1 MIAYSMDKTELCAR
15 YVVFQFFLKSVI
27 WYILHIANTRHSHLN
42 ILVFVFVFVLG
53 GKSFCFL
60 KEFYAI
66 FPKKNL
72 IRNVFFRSDDFFP
85 WKCTH
90 TEAIINNMPLC
101 KIWSWWDIVVMIWQ
115 VITKF
120 LFCFFI
126 ILPSMAHFENDILI
140 SHKKICL
147 GFFVGLDYF
156 SCLFT
161 IFMA

>member
-42 ILVFVFVFVLG
+42 ILVFVFVFWG
-53 GKSFCFL
+53 
-60 KEFYAI
+60 KEFLFFERI
-66 FPKKNL
+66 FMRFFKKNL
-72 IRNVFFRSDDFFP
+72 IRNVFFFRSDDFFP
-85 WKCTH
+85 WKCTP

-120 LFCFFI
+120 LFVFHYSTKYGT
-126 ILPSMAHFENDILI
+126 LWKWHF
-140 SHKKICL
+140 
-147 GFFVGLDYF
+147 
-156 SCLFT
+156 
-161 IFMA
+161 

>member
-42 ILVFVFVFVLG
+42 ILVFVFGFVLG

-60 KEFYAI
+60 KEFLCD
-66 FPKKNL
+66 FSKKTSSGMFL
-72 IRNVFFRSDDFFP
+72 FSFRRFFP

-120 LFCFFI
+120 LFCF
-126 ILPSMAHFENDILI
+126 S
-140 SHKKICL
+140 
-147 GFFVGLDYF
+147 
-156 SCLFT
+156 LFYQVWHT
-161 IFMA
+161 LKMTF